1 VNNIKTGSV
10 VFGLAVLLLSG
21 CGSGSDSESA
31 SSGGATSAQAES
43 KSLAAMLADPED
55 EVVQSPGRGGTAFET
70 SDVPNAW
77 SNPATWGGTVPSPE
91 SDVTIAAGKTVILDV
106 STKVKSLTING
117 TLICDTKES
126 QIVFES
132 DWIMVMGAG
141 SKLQCGTAEQPHER
155 RLKIKLVGVQG
166 QDIMGMGTRVLGAM
180 DGGLIDL
187 HGQDRTSWLKLAET
201 AMAGSSALTLNDVPN
216 NWRAGHK
223 ILIASSVEDPRQ
235 AEERVIQRIDG
246 AQVTL
251 KDPLIYSH
259 FGSQQT
265 YANGSKTWT
274 ADTRAPVA
282 LMSRNIAIIGPKE
295 ASETG
300 FGAHVMVMVNSKAY
314 ISNVA
319 FRRTGQKSLV
329 GRYPFHWH
337 LVGDAR
343 GQYVRNSVVNESY
356 NRCYTI
362 HGTDNAELSDNTCY
376 NHLGHGYFL
385 EDGNEQGNLIQRNLG
400 VLTVRPIAGENIL
413 PSDINTNQA
422 SPGPATFWI
431 TNPKNTVIDNQAAGS
446 DGLGYWLHMEDRDIP
461 RFDGATTNPRH
472 QDLTRFENNVANS
485 SKMGYSSCPEGG
497 GTLGFEPPNSPLINN
512 FTAFM
517 MSETGAWPC
526 GNRIQRFDGMK
537 LLDAGSP
544 EGKMSGFTA
553 PTPMEITNSLF
564 VANSGLTA
572 VSGAKRG
579 RNAIGMYDEGF
590 YIHDTHFIGYTKAD
604 GSALTGFGGGAVK
617 KHFNRME
624 RVSFEPKLFAAY
636 PLDRYGSSSS
646 VDLGSVVHDIDGS
659 LGLGANTVLVPA
671 SPIYDAMGCSSAASM
686 DPGSFGWI
694 CPARLVRARIAAGTS
709 GTKPAD
715 ILRLESSGK
724 VVQQAISGGI
734 GSFYQVFLIP
744 TNPAYHFGI
753 RFTETPVGDF
763 SVLFDGA
770 WPSDLIRYEMQ
781 NLDPAVAVK
790 DAGFTQVSSLDALNA
805 ATGPAWYR
813 SGTTLHL
820 RFQMPSTGDK
830 WALGRNVVM
839 GR

>member
-1 VNNIKTGSV
+1 
-10 VFGLAVLLLSG
+10 
-21 CGSGSDSESA
+21 
-31 SSGGATSAQAES
+31 
-43 KSLAAMLADPED
+43 MLADPED
-55 EVVQSPGRGGTAFET
+55 EVVQSPGRSGIVFET
-70 SDVPNAW
+70 SDVENAW
-77 SNPATWGGTVPSPE
+77 SNPATWGGTVPGPE

-117 TLICDTKES
+117 TLVCDADKS
-126 QIVFES
+126 QVVFES

-166 QDIMGMGTRVLGAM
+166 QDVMGMGTRVLGAM
-180 DGGLIDL
+180 DGGVIDL

-201 AMAGSSALTLNDVPN
+201 AMAGSSALTLSDVPN
-216 NWRAGHK
+216 NWRPGHK

-235 AEERVIQRIDG
+235 AEERVIRRIDG

-251 KDPLIYSH
+251 KDPLTYSH
-259 FGSQQT
+259 FGSQQS
-265 YANGSKTWT
+265 YASGSKTWT

-300 FGAHVMVMVNSKAY
+300 FGAHVMVMVNSKGY
-314 ISNVA
+314 LSNVA
-319 FRRTGQKSLV
+319 FRRAGQKSLV

-337 LVGDAR
+337 LVGDAS

-362 HGTDNAELSDNTCY
+362 HGTDNAELSDNACY

-400 VLTVRPIAGENIL
+400 VLTVRPVAGENIL
-413 PSDINTNQA
+413 PSDINENQA

-431 TNPKNTVIDNQAAGS
+431 SNPKNTVIDNQAAGS
-446 DGLGYWLHMEDRDIP
+446 DGGAYWLRLEDRDIP
-461 RFDGATTNPRH
+461 RYDGSTTNPRH
-472 QDLTRFENNVANS
+472 LDLTRFDNNVAHS
-485 SKMGYSSCPEGG
+485 SRMGYSSCAEAG
-497 GTLGFEPPNSPLINN
+497 GTLGFEPPNSPVINN

-517 MSETGAWPC
+517 ASETGIWPC
-526 GNRIQRFDGMK
+526 GNKVQKFDGVK

-579 RNAIGMYDEGF
+579 RNAIGHYDQGF

-604 GSALTGFGGGAVK
+604 SSALIGFGGGAVK
-617 KHFNRME
+617 KVTHRME
-624 RVSFEPKLFAAY
+624 RISFEPKLFAAY
-636 PLDRYGSSSS
+636 ASDGYTSPQS
-646 VDLGSVVHDIDGS
+646 VTAMSVIHDIDGS
-659 LGLGANTVLVPA
+659 LGIGPNTVLVPA
-671 SPIYDAMGCSSAASM
+671 SPIYAEMGCSSAGLL

-694 CPARLVRARIAAGTS
+694 CPARLVRARMTAGLQ
-709 GTKPAD
+709 GAKD
-715 ILRLESSGK
+715 FDVLRLESSGK
-724 VVQQAISGGI
+724 VVQQSFCCGISGY
-734 GSFYQVFLIP
+734 YQAFLIP
-744 TNPAYHFGI
+744 NNPNYHFGA
-753 RFTETPVGDF
+753 RFTESPVGDF
-763 SVLFDGA
+763 SVLIDGA
-770 WPSDLIRYEMQ
+770 WPNDLIRYEMQ
-781 NLDPAVAVK
+781 GLDPAVVVK
-790 DAGFTQVSSLDALNA
+790 DSAFTQVSSLDALDA
-805 ATGPAWYR
+805 AAGPAWYR

-820 RFQMPSTGDK
+820 RFRMASTGSQ
-830 WALGRNVVM
+830 WGMSRTVPLGL
-839 GR
+839 